1 MFSNV
6 RKDRE
11 MERFFQSWA
20 NEDSKE
26 NETELRREQ
35 KQWRK
40 EMEEVYQEMKNQP
53 DPLTDIDL
61 DNIKCDAKEFSEE
74 IPF

>member
-1 MFSNV
+1 MFSNCL
-6 RKDRE
+6 KGIE

-40 EMEEVYQEMKNQP
+40 EMEEVYQEM
-53 DPLTDIDL
+53 
-61 DNIKCDAKEFSEE
+61 EE
-74 IPF
+74 PA